1 MEVTCLCSTRMQM
14 MERKGGEK
22 EKKRFYYLPSVLSF
36 PLSFTLFLLQCPDAH
51 NCLLVSEWTEA
62 ASY

>member
-1 MEVTCLCSTRMQM
+1 MQM